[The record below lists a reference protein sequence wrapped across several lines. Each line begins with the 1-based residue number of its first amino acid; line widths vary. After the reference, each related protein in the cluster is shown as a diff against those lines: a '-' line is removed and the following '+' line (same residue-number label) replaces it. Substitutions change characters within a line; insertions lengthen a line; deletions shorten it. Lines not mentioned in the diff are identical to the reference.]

1 MIEIQTSFEIEIPNV
16 AVSATGSICLFLP
29 ADWDVN
35 EALSHCE
42 KALLT
47 LLHTRFKD
55 LYADKNF
62 PRSFNMM
69 ATRLAIRPDVHQ
81 LPKPE
86 DYFEPFLEL

>member
-1 MIEIQTSFEIEIPNV
+1 MIEIQTSFEIEIPHV
-16 AVSATGSICLFLP
+16 AVSESGNICLYLP

-35 EALSHCE
+35 DALSQCE
-42 KALLT
+42 QALLS

-62 PRSFNMM
+62 PRSFNM
-69 ATRLAIRPDVHQ
+69 AADRLAIRPDVQQ

-86 DYFEPFLEL
+86 DYFRSFFGD